1 MKLAKAKKTGGPQVS
16 PEGKRRA
23 AVLYEVLAGVR
34 TPQQAAEVLGLS
46 LPGFYQL
53 EERVSGQVQ
62 LACEVRPR
70 GRQATGESKAAA
82 LAKEVER
89 LKQEVARYQTLLRL
103 TRRAVGVPPPAP
115 AAKAAGRKRKRK
127 PMVRAMRR
135 AERLRTEADE
145 QAGAEPANEGRE

>member
-1 MKLAKAKKTGGPQVS
+1 MKLVKAKKTGGPQVS

-53 EERVSGQVQ
+53 EERVSVQVQ
-62 LACEVRPR
+62 LACEARPR

-82 LAKEVER
+82 LVKEVER
-89 LKQEVARYQTLLRL
+89 LKQDVGRYQALLRL
-103 TRRAVGVPPPAP
+103 TQRTVGVPPAAP
-115 AAKAAGRKRKRK
+115 SAKAGAKRKRK
-127 PMVRAMRR
+127 PVVRAMRR
-135 AERLRTEADE
+135 AERLRAEAEEPAGAGPADE
-145 QAGAEPANEGRE
+145 GTE